1 MYTVE
6 DETFVQA
13 RAIISAL
20 ASELMGQHESGSS
33 HPVDLDEL
41 VRTAADSLPPGNEA
55 EYARGIADRLEKSY
69 PINELF
75 PRRRRA
81 RSSSPR

>member
-13 RAIISAL
+13 RAILSSVAR
-20 ASELMGQHESGSS
+20 ELDAQQLSGTQHA
-33 HPVDLDEL
+33 VDLHEL
-41 VRTAADSLPPGNEA
+41 IRGAAPADLEPGGEA
-55 EYARGIADRLEKSY
+55 GYLRSIATRLEKSF
-69 PINELF
+69 PIAELF

-81 RSSSPR
+81 PNA

>member
-13 RAIISAL
+13 RAILSSVAR
-20 ASELMGQHESGSS
+20 ELDAQRLSGAW
-33 HPVDLDEL
+33 HAVDLHQL
-41 VRTAADSLPPGNEA
+41 IRSAAPAGLEPGHEA
-55 EYARGIADRLEKSY
+55 EYALRIAERLEKSF
-69 PINELF
+69 PIAELF

-81 RSSSPR
+81 RNA

>member
-6 DETFVQA
+6 DQMFVQA

-20 ASELMGQHESGSS
+20 ARELEAQQASGARQ
-33 HPVDLDEL
+33 PVDLHDLIRRSTNE
-41 VRTAADSLPPGNEA
+41 DLPPNGEA
-55 EYARGIADRLEKSY
+55 DYLHSIAVRLEKSF
-69 PINELF
+69 PISELF

-81 RSSSPR
+81 RSS

>member
-6 DETFVQA
+6 DETFEQA
-13 RAIISAL
+13 RAILSAVAHAL
-20 ASELMGQHESGSS
+20 DAQQASGSQ
-33 HPVDLDEL
+33 HPVDLHEL
-41 VRTAADSLPPGNEA
+41 IRRGAPRDVEA
-55 EYARGIADRLEKSY
+55 GGEAGYLHSIAEKLGKSF

-81 RSSSPR
+81 RSS

>member
-13 RAIISAL
+13 RAILSSVAGELDAQRVSGTQRPVNLHELIRSA
-20 ASELMGQHESGSS
+20 A
-33 HPVDLDEL
+33 PADLEPGDE
-41 VRTAADSLPPGNEA
+41 AD
-55 EYARGIADRLEKSY
+55 YARGIVDRLEKSF
-69 PINELF
+69 PIAELF

-81 RSSSPR
+81 RNA